1 MKDLSIGGV
10 IMLDRST
17 EIGVDEKEE
26 VGIADS
32 KNFPLTVFFILRLWN
47 QSWSTEEGPVLR
59 IARRS
64 PHRQS
69 RLNTRRIESF
79 SFYGELL

>member
-26 VGIADS
+26 VGIGGANKLLPNS
-32 KNFPLTVFFILRLWN
+32 Y
-47 QSWSTEEGPVLR
+47 
-59 IARRS
+59 
-64 PHRQS
+64 
-69 RLNTRRIESF
+69 
-79 SFYGELL
+79 FYL